1 MEKFQ
6 SFNDLVDNKDIKM
19 TDTYREMQ
27 SSDNRVVESSLN
39 LQGKNETNK

>member
-27 SSDNRVVESSLN
+27 NSDNRVVESSLN
-39 LQGKNETNK
+39 LRDKNKTDK